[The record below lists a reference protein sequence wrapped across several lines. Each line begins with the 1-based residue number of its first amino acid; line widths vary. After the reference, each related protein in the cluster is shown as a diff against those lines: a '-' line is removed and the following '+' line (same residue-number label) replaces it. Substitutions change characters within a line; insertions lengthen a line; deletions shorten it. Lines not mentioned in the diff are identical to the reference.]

1 MQTEELKLT
10 VYGHKV
16 RVSIRPA
23 AGVATST
30 LLIVNGIG
38 SRLDTLDG
46 LVEHLDPSLEVI
58 RFDPPGIGGSGA
70 WGVPYGIPM
79 MAAAVIA
86 LLDRIGR
93 RDPVDVLGYSW
104 GGVVAQQVALQSP
117 LRVRRLVLLSTNT
130 GVMSVPGSM
139 QSMAMMFN
147 PLMAQASHNDDKTIG
162 EIYGGLA
169 RYRPDAVRKL
179 LKADLESHGRG
190 LALQL
195 LAAMTWTT
203 LPMAWFIWQ
212 PALILAGSDDPMV
225 PLINARILAD
235 QIPSGR
241 LHTHEGGHLDALLD
255 PERFGP
261 LISKFLTAKRP
272 GVPD

>member
-16 RVSIRPA
+16 RVSIRSAVEPK
-23 AGVATST
+23 TNT
-30 LLIVNGIG
+30 LLIVNGIAT
-38 SRLDTLDG
+38 RLDTLDG
-46 LVEHLDPSLEVI
+46 LVGHLDPSLEVI
-58 RFDPPGIGGSGA
+58 RFDPPGIGGSGS

-79 MAAAVIA
+79 MAAAVTAI
-86 LLDRIGR
+86 LDRLGR
-93 RDPVDVLGYSW
+93 RDPVDILGYSW
-104 GGVVAQQVALQSP
+104 GGLVAQQVALQSSF
-117 LRVRRLVLLSTNT
+117 RVRRLVLLSTNT

-147 PLMAQASHNDDKTIG
+147 PLMAQASHNDDKAIG

-179 LKADLESHGRG
+179 LKADLESNGQG

-212 PALILAGSDDPMV
+212 PAMVLAGTDDPMV

-235 QIPSGR
+235 QIPDGR
-241 LHTHEGGHLDALLD
+241 LYTHEGGHLDALLD

-261 LISKFLTAKRP
+261 MISKFLTAKRP